1 MIRFTLD
8 RLVQFLCTRS
18 RSNALLAIAAIA
30 LFSLFACRIEFENSV
45 ESLLSASDPEISDY
59 QNFKRQFGED
69 QILAIA
75 VPMGDVFTKENIGLL
90 ARMSSKIAALPD
102 VRKVRSLATAQD
114 IVGSDGSFEVIHFM
128 DKVARHPHDLASLK
142 AETLANPIYLK
153 DLVSSDGK
161 IASLLIEANKG
172 TGRDKYKHIVD
183 SVHAIMAD
191 LHVKEY
197 HFAGNP
203 IVELQMTRDMW
214 HDLETFI
221 PLTYVLLFGLLYFFF
236 RNVHIPLLALFV
248 VTLNSGF
255 LLGLMGALGITM
267 NGVTVGLPSLLMCI
281 AVLSSMHMLTA
292 YRLALARNPDHGTA
306 MREALVHILKPCFIT
321 TLTTAAGFA
330 TISITEVVPLQQFG
344 LVGAAATIA
353 AYVIC
358 VLVMPF
364 LLGLIPTERLL
375 VSERENGWWRVLF
388 GALVPLYRNRYV
400 LPLCAGAILAM
411 SVYQIP
417 KLHMETVFLN
427 FMNDDSTIRKSTNY
441 IQDNLGGVGSLEIVL
456 SSGTADGVLQP
467 EALRHIQDF
476 QKFMDHV
483 PGVDKT
489 ISIVEFIKK
498 INQAANNGDPAF
510 YVIPPSFDQVAEYI
524 FTYSMA
530 GRNNDLDDFV
540 DYEYK
545 TTRIRVRVSQTTSV
559 ALQTTLAQIRAY
571 ADAHFKSGLQVK
583 ITSYSVIQASMM
595 DKLIRGQLF
604 GLGGAVLMI
613 FAAFLIVSRSLFVA
627 ACSLVPHVLPLLC
640 AACLMG
646 MMGMSVNVGTA
657 VIAGIT
663 FGLVVDDTIHFLYT
677 ARRAAA
683 RGGDPQQ
690 VIDTVF
696 VELGPTIVYSS
707 LILTTG
713 FALLMLGNSF
723 FTFSFG
729 LLCAFST
736 LAAMACNTLFM
747 PYFVTHLRSFRRF
760 GKAVSSKTQMST
772 RELQNPAAR
781 SRP

>member
-1 MIRFTLD
+1 MRFTLD
-8 RLVQFLCTRS
+8 RLIQFLCTHS
-18 RSNALLAIAAIA
+18 RTNALLAIAAIA
-30 LFSLFACRIEFENSV
+30 AFSLFAYRIEFENSV
-45 ESLLSASDPEISDY
+45 ESLLSASDPEIVDY
-59 QNFKRQFGED
+59 QRFKHQFGED

-75 VPMGDVFTKENIGLL
+75 VPMGDVFTADKIALL
-90 ARMSSKIAALPD
+90 ARMSRAIEALPD

-114 IVGSDGSFEVIHFM
+114 IVGAEGSFEVIHFM
-128 DKVARHPHDLASLK
+128 DKVKRHPDRLASLK
-142 AETLANPIYLK
+142 AETLANRIYLK
-153 DLVSSDGK
+153 DLVSADGK

-172 TGRDKYKHIVD
+172 TGKDKYKHIVD
-183 SVHAIMAD
+183 AVHAIMAD

-197 HFAGNP
+197 YFAGNP

-236 RNVHIPLLALFV
+236 RNIHIPLMALFV

-292 YRLALARNPDHGTA
+292 YRLALARHPDHGTA
-306 MREALVHILKPCFIT
+306 IRAALAHILKPCFIT

-330 TISITEVVPLQQFG
+330 TVSITEVVPLQQFG
-344 LVGAAATIA
+344 LVGAAATVA

-358 VLVMPF
+358 MLVMPF

-375 VSERENGWWRVLF
+375 VSERENTWWRVLF
-388 GALVPLYRNRYV
+388 GALVPLYRSRYV
-400 LPLCAGAILAM
+400 LLLCAGAILAL
-411 SVYQIP
+411 SVYEIP
-417 KLHMETVFLN
+417 KLRMETVFLN
-427 FMNDDSTIRKSTNY
+427 FMNDDSTIRKATNY
-441 IQDNLGGVGSLEIVL
+441 IQQNLGGVGSLEIVIT
-456 SSGTADGVLQP
+456 SPAADGVLQP
-467 EALRHIQDF
+467 DALRRIEDF
-476 QKFMDHV
+476 QAFMGRV

-489 ISIVEFIKK
+489 LSIVEFIKK

-545 TTRIRVRVSQTTSV
+545 TTRIRARVSQSTSV
-559 ALQTTLAQIRAY
+559 ALQKTLGQIQAY
-571 ADAHFKSGLQVK
+571 ADTHFKAAGLQVK

-613 FAAFLIVSRSLFVA
+613 FTAFLIVSRSLFVA
-627 ACSLVPHVLPLLC
+627 AFSLVPHVLPLLA

-677 ARRAAA
+677 ARHAATQA
-683 RGGDPQQ
+683 GAAQQ
-690 VIDTVF
+690 VVDTVF

-747 PYFVTHLRSFRRF
+747 PYFVTHLRPFRTF
-760 GKAVSSKTQMST
+760 GRTASSLKTPLSQ
-772 RELQNPAAR
+772 RELHNRAVR
-781 SRP
+781 